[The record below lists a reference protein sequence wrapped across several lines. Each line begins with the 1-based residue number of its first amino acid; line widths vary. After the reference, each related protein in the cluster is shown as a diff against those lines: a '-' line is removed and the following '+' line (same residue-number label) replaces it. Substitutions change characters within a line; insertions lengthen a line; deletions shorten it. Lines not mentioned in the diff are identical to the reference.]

1 MQSKEGSPC
10 CMAGGRHLRSLLCPS
25 KEQKLGSLARSHLS
39 PGPHPGVF
47 LPRLRPILVSLASG
61 PLIPRAEEY
70 PTHLC
75 RKERR

>member
-1 MQSKEGSPC
+1 MEP
-10 CMAGGRHLRSLLCPS
+10 ALSLQRT
-25 KEQKLGSLARSHLS
+25 ETGSLARSHLS